1 MGDGVRKRW
10 LEDFEVGD
18 KATFG
23 LTRVSAEDI
32 KAFARQFDPQP
43 FHLDEEAGKATPFG
57 GLVASGWHTAALCM
71 RMMVD
76 QMGQKSGSIG
86 SPGVDEL
93 RWLKPV
99 RPGDELSVRS
109 EVLEVAPSRSK
120 PDRGVLRVRY
130 EVVNQSGESVMSM
143 VALAM
148 FLKDPTG
155 GPYLVPRQAQTP
167 VLGSNGSFS
176 SPMGRGAPEGSM
188 AMASDRHEDQGYTRA
203 HFRLYFDPPDQ
214 PTFEC
219 KQGSYLV
226 LDISEGGF
234 RFALGTSAHP
244 FPARMALEGNIVFP
258 SNRGSVP
265 VKGMVARQ
273 VGMEIAV
280 QLQRGGQVPLNKIME
295 EQRLQIQRRKH

>member
-1 MGDGVRKRW
+1 MRKRW
-10 LEDFEVGD
+10 LEDFHVGEV
-18 KATFG
+18 ATFG
-23 LTRVSAEDI
+23 LTRVTAEDI

-43 FHLDEEAGKATPFG
+43 FHLDEEAGRATPFG
-57 GLVASGWHTAALCM
+57 GLVASGWHTASLCM
-71 RMMVD
+71 RMMVE
-76 QMGQKSGSIG
+76 QMGRDSGSIG

-109 EVLEVAPSRSK
+109 EVLEVSPSRSK

-130 EVVNQSGESVMSM
+130 DVVNRGGETVMSM

-148 FLKDPTG
+148 FLRDPAGVTH
-155 GPYLVPRQAQTP
+155 LVSRQGQTP
-167 VLGSNGSFS
+167 VFGSPPGLTT
-176 SPMGRGAPEGSM
+176 PMGRGAPEGSRWM
-188 AMASDRHEDQGYTRA
+188 AADKNEDQGYTRA
-203 HFRLYFDPPDQ
+203 HFRLYFDPPEQ
-214 PTFEC
+214 PVFEC
-219 KQGSYLV
+219 KQGAYSV

-244 FPARMALEGNIVFP
+244 FPARMALEGKIVFP
-258 SNRGSVP
+258 NHRGSVP
-265 VKGMVARQ
+265 IKGVVARQ

-295 EQRLQIQRRKH
+295 EQRLQIQRRKS

>member
-1 MGDGVRKRW
+1 MRKRW
-10 LEDFEVGD
+10 LEDFHVGD
-18 KATFG
+18 QATFG

-43 FHLDEEAGKATPFG
+43 FHLDEAAGRATPFG

-71 RMMVD
+71 RMMVE
-76 QMGQKSGSIG
+76 QMGRDSGSIG

-109 EVLEVAPSRSK
+109 EVMEVAPSRSK

-130 EVVNQSGESVMSM
+130 EVVKQDGETVMSM

-148 FLKDPTG
+148 FLRDPEG
-155 GPYLVPRQAQTP
+155 VPHLVSRQGQTP
-167 VLGSNGSFS
+167 VLGSRAGLM
-176 SPMGRGAPEGSM
+176 SPMGRGAPEGSST
-188 AMASDRHEDQGYTRA
+188 MASDKKEDQGYTRS
-203 HFRLYFDPPDQ
+203 HFRLYFDPPEQ
-214 PTFEC
+214 PTFDC
-219 KQGSYLV
+219 KQGSYPV

-234 RFALGTSAHP
+234 RFALGTSTHP
-244 FPARMALEGNIVFP
+244 FPARMALEGKIVFP
-258 SNRGSVP
+258 NNRGSVP
-265 VKGMVARQ
+265 VKGVVARQ

-295 EQRLQIQRRKH
+295 EQRLQIQRRRH